1 MEEKRG
7 GGGYREIKYGLI
19 LELKQILN
27 WGLILVYGGLIMKY
41 YVLCLNGILNLKCGV
56 MKVYRLMQNFFYRV

>member
-27 WGLILVYGGLIMKY
+27 WGLALAHGGLTMKY
-41 YVLCLNGILNLKCGV
+41 YVPCLNGTSNSKCDV
-56 MKVYRLMQNFFYRV
+56 MKAYRSKQNFFYRA